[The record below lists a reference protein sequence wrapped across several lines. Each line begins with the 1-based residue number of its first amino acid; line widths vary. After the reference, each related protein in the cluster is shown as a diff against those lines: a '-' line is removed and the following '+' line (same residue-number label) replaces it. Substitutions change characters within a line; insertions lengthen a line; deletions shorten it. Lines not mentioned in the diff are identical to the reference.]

1 MPQLEIADFAPQ
13 VFWLFVTFVT
23 LYLIM
28 ARAALPRVAD
38 TLRTRE
44 ERISDDLDR
53 AQRLNEEAQGALE
66 TYEQSLARARSEAHE
81 LALKTRNDVQADI
94 KAKQTEAEGELARR
108 ADEAEARIKESRDAA
123 MANVRDI
130 ASAAASDIVAKL
142 VGAAPSAGAVEASVG
157 SELTSRGLN

>member
-13 VFWLFVTFVT
+13 VFWLLVTFVT

-44 ERISDDLDR
+44 ARISDDLDR
-53 AQRLNEEAQGALE
+53 AQRLNEEAHDALE
-66 TYEQSLARARSEAHE
+66 AYEQSLAQARADAHE
-81 LALKTRNDVQADI
+81 LALKTREEVQADI
-94 KAKQTEAEGELARR
+94 KAKQAEAEEALANR

-130 ASAAASDIVAKL
+130 ANAAASEIVAKL
-142 VGAAPSAGAVEASVG
+142 AGTAPNPGAVEASVG
-157 SELTSRGLN
+157 AELSSRGLN